1 VDDSKRNMINGW
13 LDKASN
19 HLDKAREEVKSYY
32 RISDAI
38 QAAQVCVELSVK
50 ALLTILE
57 IDFPQSH
64 GWNEKQ
70 LRQIAEVFD

>member
-19 HLDKAREEVKSYY
+19 HLDRAREEVKSYC

-38 QAAQVCVELSVK
+38 QAAQV
-50 ALLTILE
+50 AWN
-57 IDFPQSH
+57 FP
-64 GWNEKQ
+64 
-70 LRQIAEVFD
+70 